1 MEVKRRKLNGGHWLG
16 SKDFDTSKHLLENHV
31 LLTPNADSDTIQWGF
46 NMSTKAISIHRNVS
60 IPIEDIDPKS
70 SFCVSG
76 RTPFKDVDPK
86 SSFHV
91 SSGDCIQM
99 DIDLSDLTVKLDHFR
114 TTGETAI
121 IEYHPLSVAGNR
133 VVHSVGT

>member
-16 SKDFDTSKHLLENHV
+16 SKDFDTSNYLSENHV
-31 LLTPNADSDTIQWGF
+31 LLTPDAHSDTRLWGV
-46 NMSTKAISIHRNVS
+46 NMSTTPIRIHREVF

-91 SSGDCIQM
+91 SSGDCI
-99 DIDLSDLTVKLDHFR
+99 H
-114 TTGETAI
+114 
-121 IEYHPLSVAGNR
+121 
-133 VVHSVGT
+133 